1 MTAVQ
6 YNPSLPAVQAD
17 PYPLYKRLR
26 EEDPVHWSEALDAWV
41 LTRYDDVVAILRD
54 PRFSAD
60 RRGARNRYAQEAM
73 AAAEEHG
80 GPLARA
86 NTMLTADPPEHTRM
100 RLLISKAFLPRA
112 VEKLRPHIQ
121 DIADELLDAA
131 QDPGRLDVLLDFAV
145 PLPMIVIAELMGV
158 PTADRAQFKRW
169 SDDVVATLGGGLGAP
184 EVLERGAQSGR
195 ELAEYFREVIA
206 DRRRE
211 PKDDLVSI
219 LVAGADEG
227 DVLSEGQLLA
237 TCVVALIAGN
247 ETTRNL
253 IGNGML
259 ALLRNPDQLQKLW
272 QDPALVESA
281 VEEILR
287 YAGPVQATARVATE
301 DVQIDGQPVK
311 KGQLV
316 FIIVAAANRDPA
328 CFPDPEKLD
337 ITRRNNHHVAFGSG
351 IHSCLGQPL
360 ARLEARIAF
369 DTLARRIPNPR
380 LAIDEVEW
388 GPSFIL
394 RGLKSLPITF
404 DA

>member
-1 MTAVQ
+1 MVSVQ
-6 YNPSLPAVQAD
+6 FNPSLPEVQAD
-17 PYPLYKRLR
+17 PYPFYKRLR
-26 EEDPVHWSEALDAWV
+26 EEDPVHWSEPLDGWV
-41 LTRYDDVVAILRD
+41 LTRYDDVEAVLRD

-60 RRGARNRYAQEAM
+60 RRRAQNRYAQEAM

-80 GPLARA
+80 GPIARA
-86 NTMLTADPPEHTRM
+86 NTMLSADPPEHTRM

-131 QDPGRLDVLLDFAV
+131 DEPGRLDLLLDFAV

-169 SDDVVATLGGGLGAP
+169 SDDVVATLGGGLAAP
-184 EVLERGAQSGR
+184 EILERGAQSGR

-211 PKDDLVSI
+211 PKEDLVSV
-219 LVAGADEG
+219 LVAGADQG

-272 QDPALVESA
+272 QDPSLVESA

-287 YAGPVQATARVATE
+287 YAGPVQATSRVATE
-301 DVQIDGQPVK
+301 DVQIDGQTVK

-328 CFPDPEKLD
+328 RFPDPETLD

-351 IHSCLGQPL
+351 IHACLGQPL

-380 LAIDEVEW
+380 LAIDQVEW

>member
-1 MTAVQ
+1 MVSVQ
-6 YNPSLPAVQAD
+6 FNPSLPEARAD

-26 EEDPVHWSEALDAWV
+26 EEDPVHWSEPLDAWV

-131 QDPGRLDVLLDFAV
+131 QDPGRLDLLLDFAV

-169 SDDVVATLGGGLGAP
+169 SDDVVATLGGGLAAP

-272 QDPALVESA
+272 QDPSLVESA

-328 CFPDPEKLD
+328 CFPDPEQLD

>member
-1 MTAVQ
+1 MVAVQ
-6 YNPSLPAVQAD
+6 YNPAIPEVQKD

-41 LTRYDDVVAILRD
+41 LTRYDDVVAVLRD
-54 PRFSAD
+54 SRFSAD

-80 GPLARA
+80 GPVARA
-86 NTMLTADPPEHTRM
+86 NTLLTSDPPDHTRM

-121 DIADELLDAA
+121 EITDELLDAV
-131 QDPGRLDVLLDFAV
+131 QEPGRLDILLDIAH
-145 PLPMIVIAELMGV
+145 PLPTIVIAELMGV
-158 PTADRAQFKRW
+158 STGDRAQFKRW
-169 SDDVVATLGGGLGAP
+169 SDDIVATLGGGLTAP
-184 EVLERGAQSGR
+184 NLLERAAQSGR
-195 ELAEYFREVIA
+195 ELSDYFRDVIA

-211 PKDDLVSI
+211 PKEDLVSV
-219 LVAGADEG
+219 LVAATDQG
-227 DVLSEGQLLA
+227 DVLSEAQLVA

-259 ALLRNPDQLQKLW
+259 ALLRNPDQLEKLW
-272 QDPALVESA
+272 HDPSLGESA
-281 VEEILR
+281 VEELLR
-287 YAGPVQATARVATE
+287 YAGPVQCTSRVATE
-301 DVQIDGQPVK
+301 DVEIDGKAVE
-311 KGQLV
+311 KGQVV
-316 FIIVAAANRDPA
+316 FTMLAAANRDPA
-328 CFPDPEKLD
+328 HFSDPEKLD
-337 ITRRNNHHVAFGSG
+337 ITRKDNHHVAFGSG

-360 ARLEARIAF
+360 ARLEAQIAF
-369 DTLARRIPNPR
+369 STMARRIPNPR
-380 LAIDEVEW
+380 PASDELEW

>member
-1 MTAVQ
+1 
-6 YNPSLPAVQAD
+6 
-17 PYPLYKRLR
+17 
-26 EEDPVHWSEALDAWV
+26 
-41 LTRYDDVVAILRD
+41 
-54 PRFSAD
+54 
-60 RRGARNRYAQEAM
+60 
-73 AAAEEHG
+73 
-80 GPLARA
+80 
-86 NTMLTADPPEHTRM
+86 
-100 RLLISKAFLPRA
+100 
-112 VEKLRPHIQ
+112 
-121 DIADELLDAA
+121 
-131 QDPGRLDVLLDFAV
+131 
-145 PLPMIVIAELMGV
+145 MIVIAELMGV

-272 QDPALVESA
+272 QDPSLVESA

-328 CFPDPEKLD
+328 HFPDPEKLD

>member
-1 MTAVQ
+1 MVSVQ
-6 YNPSLPAVQAD
+6 FNPSLPEARAD

-158 PTADRAQFKRW
+158 PTADRDQFKRW
-169 SDDVVATLGGGLGAP
+169 SDDVVATLGGGFAAP
-184 EVLERGAQSGR
+184 EVLERGAQSGQ

-253 IGNGML
+253 IGYGML

-301 DVQIDGQPVK
+301 DVQIDGQSVK

-328 CFPDPEKLD
+328 HFPDPEKLD